1 MAATYQKPGL
11 VRVRELTVGEVMCRE
26 ITVIPASTTMHT
38 AACILADHS
47 ASGAPV
53 VDDAGVCIGVLTAS
67 DFMTFEI
74 DRTGDVVKAHGREVN
89 SPQKGQYVPW
99 NSVRKFMSTA
109 VQTVEPDVS
118 LAQASEIMCA
128 EHIHRL
134 FVLNKRG
141 VPVGVITTL
150 DVAAAFMHTAKEHA
164 GVCCDRRERSGV

>member
-11 VRVRELTVGEVMCRE
+11 GRVGELTVGQVMCRE
-26 ITVIPASTTMHT
+26 ITVIPASATMHT

-53 VDDAGVCIGVLTAS
+53 VEDSGVCVGVLTAN
-67 DFMTFEI
+67 DFLTFEI
-74 DRTGDVVKAHGREVN
+74 DRTGDVVTAHSREVN
-89 SPQKGQYVPW
+89 APQKGQYVPW
-99 NSVRKFMSTA
+99 NSVRKFMATA

-118 LAQASEIMCA
+118 LVQASEIMCA

-134 FVLNKRG
+134 FILNKRG

-150 DVAAAFMHTAKEHA
+150 DVAAAFMNAAKEHA
-164 GVCCDRRERSGV
+164 GVCCDRRERSVV